1 MIVTGDVLRSLPAGF
16 VSVLALALKRLRGID
31 NLAAELLTQV
41 FGLLGAIV
49 DPAGREGLIQI
60 EKILADQQSL
70 IRPDFDLV
78 LLAARIIPCAGRGF

>member
-1 MIVTGDVLRSLPAGF
+1 MLEILPIVF
-16 VSVLALALKRLRGID
+16 VNLLAFTLKRLRGID
-31 NLAAELLTQV
+31 NLAAELLAQV

-60 EKILADQQSL
+60 EKILADQQSM

-78 LLAARIIPCAGRGF
+78 LLAARIVPCAGRGF